1 MVHVPPHVIAQILS
15 YAAMIKLGL
24 AKNFGLNTSQFLTLV
39 LVGTTRGLPIKVL
52 KSKLSI
58 PGSTLTSTLDSLE
71 RKKLIKRQRSKEDRR
86 QWLLS
91 LSAKGERLYT
101 EILRAEGEAMSPV
114 LERLSES
121 ERAAFIKL
129 AEEISKPASE

>member
-1 MVHVPPHVIAQILS
+1 MVYIPPHVIAQVLS
-15 YAAMIKLGL
+15 YAAMIKLSL
-24 AKNFGLNTSQFLTLV
+24 AKNFGLNTFQLLAVV
-39 LVGTTRGLPIKVL
+39 LVGTTRGLSMKEL

-71 RKKLIKRQRSKEDRR
+71 RKKLMKRQRNKEDRR

-91 LSAKGERLYT
+91 LSAKGERLYA
-101 EILRAEGEAMSPV
+101 EILRAEGEAMSPA

-121 ERAAFIKL
+121 ERVALIKL
-129 AEEISKPASE
+129 AEEISKSASE